1 MKNYN
6 KKNYDVF
13 YTASNDSDDS
23 SELSLDASTELND
36 YGNTELDVEEM
47 TDSNATLVPHCS
59 QEEIAENNS
68 VNRRDL

>member
-1 MKNYN
+1 MQNYN
-6 KKNYDVF
+6 KENYDVF

-23 SELSLDASTELND
+23 SELSSDASSEL
-36 YGNTELDVEEM
+36 NTELDVEKI

-68 VNRRDL
+68 VSR